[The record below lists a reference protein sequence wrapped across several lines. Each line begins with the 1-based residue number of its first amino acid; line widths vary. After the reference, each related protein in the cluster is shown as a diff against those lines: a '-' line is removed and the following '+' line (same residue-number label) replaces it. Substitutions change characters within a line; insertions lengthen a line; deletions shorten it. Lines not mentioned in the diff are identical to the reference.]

1 MVTAKAV
8 KIGKILKF
16 NQIVSAK
23 SMKIGKI
30 LKLKLDL
37 FS

>member
-1 MVTAKAV
+1 MVTALAV

-16 NQIVSAK
+16 NWIVSAK

-30 LKLKLDL
+30 
-37 FS
+37 